1 MHLKINVCNRQ
12 QIGNFQERFLTSR
25 NDRFAPHTDTEAD
38 WVALGARW
46 ISDGL
51 DVCVNVGVEETEDV
65 VEVAAVVDK
74 EEGSVFCRI
83 GFIAISSD
91 VCAFGQSGAVL

>member
-1 MHLKINVCNRQ
+1 M
-12 QIGNFQERFLTSR
+12 
-25 NDRFAPHTDTEAD
+25 
-38 WVALGARW
+38 
-46 ISDGL
+46 
-51 DVCVNVGVEETEDV
+51 CVNVGVEETEDV